1 MKIGIISDS
10 DCLIPLAYTLA
21 AQKLQVYLYYS
32 PSEDEFTNQKVRAF
46 AKQAAVSLAEEKNKD
61 HDLYQWLLKGA
72 FNACFVIGYKYLIRL
87 NRLGNCSTQLFN
99 IHFGPL
105 PSFRGPVPVFWQL
118 KQGPEKIG
126 LSIHR
131 LTEKFDDGPVV
142 WMKETENRS
151 YYNCR
156 LVNQLFSQMC
166 IEGAFYVLTCLKG
179 GIPLA
184 NIDRSR
190 ITPAYHRRPVLND
203 VLVNWQQ
210 MGAAEICNLVRA
222 GNPWNKGAITSFNG
236 QEVKLMDATI
246 ISARQS
252 EPVTAGSIVQDEH
265 VLHIGCQDGNILN
278 VNMLFYQEC
287 FVPTYQCRQ
296 LGLTKNSRLGS

>member
-1 MKIGIISDS
+1 
-10 DCLIPLAYTLA
+10 LVYTLA
-21 AQKLQVYLYYS
+21 AEKLQVYLYYS
-32 PSEDEFTNQKVRAF
+32 PSADEFTNQKVRAF
-46 AKQAAVSLAEEKNKD
+46 AKQAAVPLAEEKNKD

-72 FNACFVIGYKYLIRL
+72 FNACFVIGYKHLIRI
-87 NRLGNCSTQLFN
+87 NRLRNCSTQLFN

-105 PSFRGPVPVFWQL
+105 PSFRGPAPVFWQL
-118 KQGPEKIG
+118 KLGLEKIG

-142 WMKETENRS
+142 WMKETENCS

-166 IEGAFYVLTCLKG
+166 IEGAFYVLSCLKG

-190 ITPAYHRRPVLND
+190 ITPAYHRRPVLSD
-203 VLVNWQQ
+203 VLINWQQ
-210 MGAAEICNLVRA
+210 MGAIEICNLVRA

-246 ISARQS
+246 FSARQS
-252 EPVTAGSIVQDEH
+252 KPAAAGAIINDEH

-287 FVPTYQCRQ
+287 FVPSYLCRQ
-296 LGLTKNSRLGS
+296 FGLTKGKQLTS